1 MVSATL
7 LFKASALWN
16 FFVQYEYERLIRA
29 KSDNAHVT
37 VIWRYFP
44 FVYYL
49 IEEIFQLFS
58 LRLVHAFLN
67 VF

>member
-1 MVSATL
+1 MASATL
-7 LFKASALWN
+7 LFKASALWY
-16 FFVQYEYERLIRA
+16 FFVQYEYERLIWA

-44 FVYYL
+44 FLYYL

-67 VF
+67 IF